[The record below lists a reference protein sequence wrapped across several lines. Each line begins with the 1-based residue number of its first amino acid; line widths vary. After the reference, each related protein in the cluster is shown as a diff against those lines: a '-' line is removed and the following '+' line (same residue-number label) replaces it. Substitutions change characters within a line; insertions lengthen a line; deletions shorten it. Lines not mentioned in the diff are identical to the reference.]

1 MSTPARRAII
11 TGGASGIGAAIA
23 TRLLADGA
31 TVAIADPD
39 EQALQSWSGSPR
51 VTRLAIDVAD
61 PEALQDSLPGVI
73 GDWGGVDLLV
83 NAAGIA
89 GPIGLAEDCDPAEWA
104 RCIAVDLVSHFL
116 AARLVIPAMKQQR
129 DGVIVNIGST
139 SGLFGVGLRTA
150 YAASKSGLVGLTK
163 SLAVE
168 LGPWQVR
175 VNLICPGSVSG
186 ARIRRIA
193 EAEAKTRG
201 TTAAAVEAE
210 YVEGQSIARLVE
222 PSEVADLV
230 HFLASP
236 AAQMITGQVI
246 SIDGHTETFHLPG
259 RPSATD

>member
-31 TVAIADPD
+31 SVAIADPD
-39 EQALQSWSGSPR
+39 ERALQSWSGSPS
-51 VTRLAIDVAD
+51 VTCLAVDVAD
-61 PEALQDSLPGVI
+61 PEALEDSLPVVI
-73 GDWGGVDLLV
+73 RDLGGVDLLV

-89 GPIGLAEDCDPAEWA
+89 GPVGLAEDCDPAEWA
-104 RCIAVDLVSHFL
+104 RCVAVGLVSHFL
-116 AARLVIPAMKQQR
+116 AARLVIPVMKQQH

-150 YAASKSGLVGLTK
+150 YAASKSGLIGLTK

-193 EAEAKTRG
+193 EAEAHIRG
-201 TTAAAVEAE
+201 TTADTVEAE
-210 YVEGQSIARLVE
+210 YVAGQSIARLVE
-222 PSEVADLV
+222 PAEVADLV
-230 HFLASP
+230 YFLASP
-236 AAQMITGQVI
+236 AARMITGQVI
-246 SIDGHTETFHLPG
+246 AVDGHTETFHLPG
-259 RPSATD
+259 PPSAAH

>member
-31 TVAIADPD
+31 TIAIADPD
-39 EQALQSWSGSPR
+39 ERALQSWSDSPR

-61 PEALQDSLPGVI
+61 AEALQDSLPGVI
-73 GDWGGVDLLV
+73 ADWGGVDLLV

-89 GPIGLAEDCDPAEWA
+89 GPIGLAEDCAPAEWA

-129 DGVIVNIGST
+129 DGVILNIGST

-193 EAEAKTRG
+193 EAEAERRG
-201 TTAAAVEAE
+201 SSAAAVEAE

-259 RPSATD
+259 